1 MGGRKLPFSFANKM
15 ELDGKFV
22 TLSIDVFAG
31 STPSTIAIDPDWWKL
46 EDHPLVST
54 KTDATEVATVAPT
67 NYSIVEKAAIEDP
80 LNLPL

>member
-1 MGGRKLPFSFANKM
+1 MEGRKIPFSFANKT
-15 ELDGKFV
+15 ELNGNFV
-22 TLSIDVFAG
+22 ALSHNVFAG

-67 NYSIVEKAAIEDP
+67 NYIIVEKAAIEDP
-80 LNLPL
+80 VNLPL